1 MRLVTT
7 FAVALLAGTALLPTA
22 QAAPPPP
29 PGDRPALQRPA
40 PGSAESAERDTPAPG
55 DPRARLTE
63 EGPARGLFLSVADE
77 GATWIRGVTLDCA
90 TRPASGT
97 HPHAA
102 DACAALATAEG
113 RPEQLRGAPRDCVKR
128 YQPVTVSVTGDYLGR
143 PTAWHRTYANTC
155 VLAEETGDVF
165 RF

>member
-7 FAVALLAGTALLPTA
+7 LAVALLAGTALLPTA

-40 PGSAESAERDTPAPG
+40 PGSAGSAEHDAPAPA
-55 DPRARLTE
+55 DPKAPPTAQ
-63 EGPARGLFLSVADE
+63 GPSHGLFPSVADDA
-77 GATWIRGVTLDCA
+77 ATWITGDTLDCA
-90 TRPASGT
+90 SRPARGT

-102 DACAALATAEG
+102 AACKALAGADG
-113 RPEQLRGAPRDCVKR
+113 QPDQLRGTPRNCVKR

-143 PTAWHRTYANTC
+143 PTAWHRTYASTC
-155 VLAEETGDVF
+155 VLREETGEVF